1 MCDANTLETIGYVWV
16 CLCFSQCMYHV
27 IDAIVFQF
35 HWFCKL
41 FASFCEQ
48 PLAPAM
54 QTSNWFINYFSFHA
68 RPFLSLSHTLFFS
81 NLHLSYMYMSSTL
94 DSCHRF
100 PSVWTNARIVH
111 KCSVYV
117 SASCSHEY
125 THANRLPADGQ
136 WWNTL
141 WMTTKVYYV
150 LCRIAWGGKN
160 NDSLPAPWEISFL
173 IVFLSLTFWSSKCT
187 LSLSHTHIH

>member
-1 MCDANTLETIGYVWV
+1 MCDANTLEKIGYVWV

-68 RPFLSLSHTLFFS
+68 RPFLSLSHTLFFPI
-81 NLHLSYMYMSSTL
+81 STYPICICL
-94 DSCHRF
+94 PHWIVVTVSHPFEQMPVSFTSAACTCRHRV
-100 PSVWTNARIVH
+100 PMNTHMPIDYLPMDNDEIHCGWQQ
-111 KCSVYV
+111 KCIMCC
-117 SASCSHEY
+117 AE
-125 THANRLPADGQ
+125 
-136 WWNTL
+136 
-141 WMTTKVYYV
+141 
-150 LCRIAWGGKN
+150 
-160 NDSLPAPWEISFL
+160 
-173 IVFLSLTFWSSKCT
+173 
-187 LSLSHTHIH
+187 